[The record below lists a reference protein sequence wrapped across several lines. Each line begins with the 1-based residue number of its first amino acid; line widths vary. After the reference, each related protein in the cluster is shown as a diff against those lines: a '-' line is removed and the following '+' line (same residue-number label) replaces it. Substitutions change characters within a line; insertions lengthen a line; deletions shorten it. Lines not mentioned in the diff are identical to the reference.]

1 MQYRRS
7 YNEETNASTFLNVD
21 TDGLSLPIAGVRTTY
36 PEELLRGAGHDRA
49 VLDLGLFGQVLG
61 RFNWRL
67 HALDSD
73 LLTFQLLVFLRGK
86 FPEVFEIRKR
96 TDVRTRNKDG
106 GNRLTVMQPTSR
118 LHALDGEERGQIGG
132 VR

>member
-7 YNEETNASTFLNVD
+7 YNEETIASTFLNVA

-36 PEELLRGAGHDRA
+36 PKKLLRGARHDRA

-86 FPEVFEIRKR
+86 FPEVFEIRTNTQQR
-96 TDVRTRNKDG
+96 WR
-106 GNRLTVMQPTSR
+106 
-118 LHALDGEERGQIGG
+118 
-132 VR
+132 

>member
-7 YNEETNASTFLNVD
+7 YNEETIASTFLNV
-21 TDGLSLPIAGVRTTY
+21 AHCWRTTY

-73 LLTFQLLVFLRGK
+73 LLVFLRGK

-118 LHALDGEERGQIGG
+118 LHALDGKERGQIGG